1 MKLTQLIETKERL
14 YVCVHAKTPKHEV
27 YAKSSYD
34 AAKQAAEY
42 WGMKSTAGIDAHLV
56 EGNYPE
62 PRKMQVT
69 QADKDNN
76 TEAWKRFRA
85 GDPRYEW
92 KDMILSKKEGDVSEA
107 VGEFAQPIYDLIDD
121 LGGDNDAHEIVL
133 NDMVR
138 YLGGD
143 TIQDFVKDF
152 RSNHDMNHPGEDGD
166 YGDDDKNFESVK
178 EATHGEAKPI
188 YDLVGSLGAGDI
200 ELAQNPVF
208 QDLVRFLDADTINKF
223 VTDFRNKMAK
233 DKDFKGSVDFGQYK
247 ESFND
252 EEYNDEE
259 RAGMEYT
266 VWVGG
271 TEVNDKWLN
280 YEEAKELY
288 DLWRA
293 KGYDDVQLD
302 ARLKEGSFWGRDD
315 MVAKMK
321 KDYKASGMRK
331 YRKDTGTA
339 HYGTTTSDPEEWER
353 LEADGYEWDKDYYND
368 IEELEAKW
376 KAKNEGAK
384 PDFLDLDKDGDK
396 KEPMKKAA
404 KDKKAVKED
413 DGLIKR
419 QDGKYDQ
426 ADIAHGKDDGKLRLD
441 PATGK
446 YDPDEI
452 RAMQYQ
458 QNVADPLNR
467 EIDASQKAITI
478 EVDYDLELDKPKSKN
493 PLLKKHYKEMR
504 KFNVFISMPEW
515 QEGPK
520 DSGFGIWT
528 AKVRGSK
535 KNLLGWLKAWEFDYD
550 KEELADMGL
559 GESRTDEWAFV
570 APLAGIAARAAV
582 GGLAR
587 GGLAKAAMR
596 GAMGGM
602 VGKAAV
608 GAAKKVASIG
618 SDNATKSVRYGTT
631 STLPASS
638 SIEKFNDLNASKK
651 PKKNAK
657 KLNAVKEK
665 EEKTDDLLKGF
676 DPKTARALMMLKTK
690 YPQADNVLSALLAD
704 VENNEKDSDVADLTQ
719 GHNIEKLKKAVDIL
733 QKEINLLKGDKKR
746 KNEAY
751 NPETGRD
758 PNKPT
763 PEWDNLIAKAKKKQ
777 GISDEEEVWFNYE
790 DIGGNI
796 IVNPKSTVEDQIG
809 ELLNRYYDISPM
821 EFDPSKIEI
830 TTPDQ
835 TNQDANFAKVQN
847 EERTDEIIPLAV
859 AGLAGALMADRKA
872 KRDAKQLNA
881 EEGDAEAIAARDE
894 FLKVMDMKP
903 KGGLKDIPKAIDTI
917 KKIVADKQNQQVKF
931 DDGKM
936 KVDLYTAS
944 AVSQV
949 YDAVKPET
957 QGKIDDMLRT
967 KEGMLKMSNFAFSKL
982 SEGIKAGKRIDEIL
996 PALAIA
1002 ARALAPAVGQVAKK
1016 VAGAAVKHPIKTAS
1030 VVNTLKDKDKTV
1042 TQKAT
1047 NVARITSS
1055 KYDLDELQAPYT
1067 GADAVIDKN
1076 GKGHKPGS
1084 PKANMIINMKK
1095 KAPVAKPLQNKKANT
1110 SGVKPAQS
1118 TVKPVGVGRG
1128 NAPGS
1133 KATQIQPGGGSK
1145 AGMAGM
1151 ASKATPSQI
1160 TQAKKD
1166 VMKNKVKAVGKKVY
1180 NMGKSAI
1187 AKSMD
1192 RTGMGNPLSASKY
1205 SPEDKAV
1212 DMMKNAMKAV
1222 K

>member
-1 MKLTQLIETKERL
+1 M
-14 YVCVHAKTPKHEV
+14 
-27 YAKSSYD
+27 
-34 AAKQAAEY
+34 
-42 WGMKSTAGIDAHLV
+42 
-56 EGNYPE
+56 
-62 PRKMQVT
+62 
-69 QADKDNN
+69 
-76 TEAWKRFRA
+76 
-85 GDPRYEW
+85 
-92 KDMILSKKEGDVSEA
+92 
-107 VGEFAQPIYDLIDD
+107 
-121 LGGDNDAHEIVL
+121 
-133 NDMVR
+133 
-138 YLGGD
+138 
-143 TIQDFVKDF
+143 
-152 RSNHDMNHPGEDGD
+152 
-166 YGDDDKNFESVK
+166 
-178 EATHGEAKPI
+178 
-188 YDLVGSLGAGDI
+188 
-200 ELAQNPVF
+200 
-208 QDLVRFLDADTINKF
+208 
-223 VTDFRNKMAK
+223 
-233 DKDFKGSVDFGQYK
+233 
-247 ESFND
+247 
-252 EEYNDEE
+252 
-259 RAGMEYT
+259 
-266 VWVGG
+266 
-271 TEVNDKWLN
+271 
-280 YEEAKELY
+280 
-288 DLWRA
+288 
-293 KGYDDVQLD
+293 
-302 ARLKEGSFWGRDD
+302 
-315 MVAKMK
+315 
-321 KDYKASGMRK
+321 
-331 YRKDTGTA
+331 
-339 HYGTTTSDPEEWER
+339 
-353 LEADGYEWDKDYYND
+353 
-368 IEELEAKW
+368 
-376 KAKNEGAK
+376 
-384 PDFLDLDKDGDK
+384 
-396 KEPMKKAA
+396 
-404 KDKKAVKED
+404 
-413 DGLIKR
+413 
-419 QDGKYDQ
+419 
-426 ADIAHGKDDGKLRLD
+426 
-441 PATGK
+441 
-446 YDPDEI
+446 
-452 RAMQYQ
+452 
-458 QNVADPLNR
+458 
-467 EIDASQKAITI
+467 
-478 EVDYDLELDKPKSKN
+478 
-493 PLLKKHYKEMR
+493 
-504 KFNVFISMPEW
+504 
-515 QEGPK
+515 
-520 DSGFGIWT
+520 
-528 AKVRGSK
+528 
-535 KNLLGWLKAWEFDYD
+535 
-550 KEELADMGL
+550 
-559 GESRTDEWAFV
+559 
-570 APLAGIAARAAV
+570 
-582 GGLAR
+582 
-587 GGLAKAAMR
+587 
-596 GAMGGM
+596 
-602 VGKAAV
+602 
-608 GAAKKVASIG
+608 
-618 SDNATKSVRYGTT
+618 
-631 STLPASS
+631 
-638 SIEKFNDLNASKK
+638 
-651 PKKNAK
+651 
-657 KLNAVKEK
+657 
-665 EEKTDDLLKGF
+665 
-676 DPKTARALMMLKTK
+676 
-690 YPQADNVLSALLAD
+690 
-704 VENNEKDSDVADLTQ
+704 
-719 GHNIEKLKKAVDIL
+719 
-733 QKEINLLKGDKKR
+733 KGDKKR

-847 EERTDEIIPLAV
+847 EERTDEILPLAV

-982 SEGIKAGKRIDEIL
+982 SEGIKEGKRIDEIL
-996 PALAIA
+996 PALAVAGGI
-1002 ARALAPAVGQVAKK
+1002 ARAVGGKIAK
-1016 VAGAAVKHPIKTAS
+1016 AAIKHPIKTAA

-1192 RTGMGNPLSASKY
+1192 RTGMGNPLSASEY

-1212 DMMKNAMKAV
+1212 EMMKGAMKKVEELNLKPSGKITV
-1222 K
+1222 KRIPAKGPKGYTPGDHHPPTKFKAKVQF

>member
-1 MKLTQLIETKERL
+1 MKLTQLTEQKERP
-14 YVCVHAKTPKHEV
+14 YICVHAKKGKHETHAV
-27 YAKSSYD
+27 SSYD
-34 AAKQAAEY
+34 AAKNAAKH
-42 WGMKSTAGIDAHLV
+42 WGMKSTAGIDAHLA

-62 PRKMQVT
+62 PRKMEVT

-76 TEAWKRFRA
+76 TEAWKRFKA

-92 KDMILSKKEGDVSEA
+92 KDMILSKAESYDDYHGDMSKEE
-107 VGEFAQPIYDLIDD
+107 YDKT
-121 LGGDNDAHEIVL
+121 V
-133 NDMVR
+133 
-138 YLGGD
+138 
-143 TIQDFVKDF
+143 
-152 RSNHDMNHPGEDGD
+152 
-166 YGDDDKNFESVK
+166 
-178 EATHGEAKPI
+178 
-188 YDLVGSLGAGDI
+188 
-200 ELAQNPVF
+200 
-208 QDLVRFLDADTINKF
+208 
-223 VTDFRNKMAK
+223 
-233 DKDFKGSVDFGQYK
+233 KGSQ
-247 ESFND
+247 
-252 EEYNDEE
+252 
-259 RAGMEYT
+259 MEYT

-271 TEVNDKWLN
+271 TEVNDHWLS
-280 YEEAKELY
+280 YEEAKRLHDKY
-288 DLWRA
+288 KA
-293 KGYDDVQLD
+293 QGYDDVQLD

-339 HYGTTTSDPEEWER
+339 SYGTTTSDPEKWKE

-376 KAKNEGAK
+376 KAKNEGAN
-384 PDFLDLDKDGDK
+384 
-396 KEPMKKAA
+396 
-404 KDKKAVKED
+404 KED
-413 DGLIKR
+413 
-419 QDGKYDQ
+419 
-426 ADIAHGKDDGKLRLD
+426 
-441 PATGK
+441 
-446 YDPDEI
+446 E
-452 RAMQYQ
+452 
-458 QNVADPLNR
+458 
-467 EIDASQKAITI
+467 
-478 EVDYDLELDKPKSKN
+478 
-493 PLLKKHYKEMR
+493 
-504 KFNVFISMPEW
+504 
-515 QEGPK
+515 
-520 DSGFGIWT
+520 
-528 AKVRGSK
+528 
-535 KNLLGWLKAWEFDYD
+535 
-550 KEELADMGL
+550 
-559 GESRTDEWAFV
+559 
-570 APLAGIAARAAV
+570 
-582 GGLAR
+582 
-587 GGLAKAAMR
+587 
-596 GAMGGM
+596 
-602 VGKAAV
+602 
-608 GAAKKVASIG
+608 
-618 SDNATKSVRYGTT
+618 
-631 STLPASS
+631 
-638 SIEKFNDLNASKK
+638 
-651 PKKNAK
+651 
-657 KLNAVKEK
+657 
-665 EEKTDDLLKGF
+665 
-676 DPKTARALMMLKTK
+676 
-690 YPQADNVLSALLAD
+690 
-704 VENNEKDSDVADLTQ
+704 
-719 GHNIEKLKKAVDIL
+719 
-733 QKEINLLKGDKKR
+733 
-746 KNEAY
+746 
-751 NPETGRD
+751 
-758 PNKPT
+758 
-763 PEWDNLIAKAKKKQ
+763 
-777 GISDEEEVWFNYE
+777 
-790 DIGGNI
+790 
-796 IVNPKSTVEDQIG
+796 
-809 ELLNRYYDISPM
+809 
-821 EFDPSKIEI
+821 
-830 TTPDQ
+830 
-835 TNQDANFAKVQN
+835 
-847 EERTDEIIPLAV
+847 
-859 AGLAGALMADRKA
+859 
-872 KRDAKQLNA
+872 
-881 EEGDAEAIAARDE
+881 EAIAARDE

-903 KGGLKDIPKAIDTI
+903 KSNNKAIDTI

-982 SEGIKAGKRIDEIL
+982 SEGIKEGKRIDEIL

-1016 VAGAAVKHPIKTAS
+1016 VAGAAVKHPIKTAA